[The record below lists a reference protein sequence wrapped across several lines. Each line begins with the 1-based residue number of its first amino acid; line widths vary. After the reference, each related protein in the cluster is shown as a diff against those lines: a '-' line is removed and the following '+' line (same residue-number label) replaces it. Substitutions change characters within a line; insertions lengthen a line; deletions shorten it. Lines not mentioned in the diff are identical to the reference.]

1 MFLIPAHA
9 IWTALCLVR
18 MIAVTVVR
26 VKLIL
31 VRTAAIVAGNHT
43 TRPAL
48 KVTDVRNCDPAIIS
62 LRMDRTVVHAAE
74 LPIKA
79 RGEERIAA
87 KATITTKAL
96 MIPETTTASLA

>member
-1 MFLIPAHA
+1 MFLIPALA
-9 IWTALCLVR
+9 IWTAPCHVR
-18 MIAVTVVR
+18 MIVATVAR
-26 VKLIL
+26 VKWILI
-31 VRTAAIVAGNHT
+31 RTAAIVVGNHT

-48 KVTDVRNCDPAIIS
+48 KITDVRNCDPAIIS

-87 KATITTKAL
+87 KATIAANAII
-96 MIPETTTASLA
+96 IPENTTASLA